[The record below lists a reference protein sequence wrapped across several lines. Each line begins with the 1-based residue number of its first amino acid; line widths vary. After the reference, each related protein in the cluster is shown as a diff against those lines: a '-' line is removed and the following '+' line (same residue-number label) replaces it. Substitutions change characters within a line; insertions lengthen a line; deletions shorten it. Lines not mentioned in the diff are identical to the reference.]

1 MEILIILEVL
11 GVVLFLVVL
20 IPFFIFIIAEKSHF
34 FEWRSIVF
42 SVIFFVSGIMMLI
55 GSTAWKNNAIIN
67 SPFFLLFN
75 LIVILFSVFMFVLT
89 KLMSAKNMK
98 EQARKEA
105 ESIVSDFIEK
115 NSLAIYS
122 KCFENGIYSL
132 DSGEDI
138 DGLMIIS
145 RMYGVTDIKQAKEW
159 YAKGQL
165 LFQEQKERKL
175 KRSRE
180 YEAKINKENK
190 EKAETSPTDKYLY
203 GIKTLHA
210 ACTFNAILSESG
222 MSGASDTM
230 RYRAQRS
237 DSAIWGGIAD
247 GLAGPGAGIATA
259 MDIEAQNARSEAE
272 AAQSRANARD
282 SYDYHQKVLLD
293 SRGKQYSLERRIEY
307 VNGLVYDEQNINEKF
322 QMLSIS
328 TPSYK
333 IYAPKSGNSTSKSV
347 VVTFRIESVKPVTLF
362 KKKAI
367 LDGSLRIVLKNS
379 SGNTIG
385 EGFYCAPGF
394 DESRLTSGRIDS
406 IQYEIKKLEKVGF
419 VDCVNQ
425 DIRVSCYIYDSYF
438 EQLSSDD
445 NLKIEIEPVKMW
457 IIEGK
462 LKG

>member
-1 MEILIILEVL
+1 MKNTTKEKIKSVAFIVGLVSFISIMGSSIGDSFLIFPYSILPHVIFWISIIVGLIIEIVENREKQRKKVTELQEKAIEEENEKTIKFYKKCKEKGVL
-11 GVVLFLVVL
+11 TLDSKEDTDNL
-20 IPFFIFIIAEKSHF
+20 
-34 FEWRSIVF
+34 
-42 SVIFFVSGIMMLI
+42 MLI
-55 GSTAWKNNAIIN
+55 
-67 SPFFLLFN
+67 
-75 LIVILFSVFMFVLT
+75 
-89 KLMSAKNMK
+89 
-98 EQARKEA
+98 ARMND
-105 ESIVSDFIEK
+105 ITDTEK
-115 NSLAIYS
+115 
-122 KCFENGIYSL
+122 
-132 DSGEDI
+132 
-138 DGLMIIS
+138 
-145 RMYGVTDIKQAKEW
+145 AKE
-159 YAKGQL
+159 
-165 LFQEQKERKL
+165 LFFRGKTLFEQQKATETESKFKQTRER
-175 KRSRE
+175 
-180 YEAKINKENK
+180 EAKINKENK

-203 GIKTLHA
+203 GIKTIHA

-230 RYRAQRS
+230 RYRAQKS
-237 DSAIWGGIAD
+237 DSAILGGIAN

-259 MDIEAQNARSEAE
+259 INTEIENARAEAE

-307 VNGLVYDEQNINEKF
+307 VKGLVYDEQNINEKF

-347 VVTFRIESVKPVTLF
+347 VVTFRIESVRPVTLF

-367 LDGSLRIVLKNS
+367 LDGSLRIVVKNS

-419 VDCVNQ
+419 LDCVNQ

-445 NLKIEIEPVKMW
+445 KLKIEIEPVKMW

>member
-1 MEILIILEVL
+1 MEKSTNKKVKVSD
-11 GVVLFLVVL
+11 VVSRVSACS
-20 IPFFIFIIAEKSHF
+20 FIIA
-34 FEWRSIVF
+34 
-42 SVIFFVSGIMMLI
+42 
-55 GSTAWKNNAIIN
+55 
-67 SPFFLLFN
+67 LLY
-75 LIVILFSVFMFVLT
+75 SVFIKKLLEIMVESLFFPLSMLELVLWGIFVVSMFVLAISVNSENQRE
-89 KLMSAKNMK
+89 KLIELQEKTIK
-98 EQARKEA
+98 EENEKTIKFYKKCKEKG
-105 ESIVSDFIEK
+105 V
-115 NSLAIYS
+115 LT
-122 KCFENGIYSL
+122 L
-132 DSGEDI
+132 DSKEDT
-138 DGLMIIS
+138 DNLMLIA
-145 RMYGVTDIKQAKEW
+145 RMNDITDTEKAKE
-159 YAKGQL
+159 
-165 LFQEQKERKL
+165 LFFRGKTLFEQQKATETESKFKQTRER
-175 KRSRE
+175 
-180 YEAKINKENK
+180 EAKINKENK

-203 GIKTLHA
+203 GIKTIHA
-210 ACTFNAILSESG
+210 ACAFNSALSISG
-222 MSGASDTM
+222 MAGASDTM

-307 VNGLVYDEQNINEKF
+307 VKGLVYDEQNINEKF